1 MRSRFKSK
9 TYSSD
14 VVSRRYQSKYLVKRV
29 WRRNKTITED
39 SFLTINLVVNP
50 CFGSEGQYKPIKL
63 PVLLQ
68 SDRIGTYLHIILV
81 VTVMICLLGT
91 GAGYHTV
98 TWYRPGV
105 STLIPSA
112 LRVVVCSYNGWACV
126 VAFRVTKIMSQM
138 SPFFMAKVQ
147 WRIPLWVCYGWTN
160 MVSSFTIYI
169 DWKITRT

>member
-1 MRSRFKSK
+1 MWFQDDIR
-9 TYSSD
+9 
-14 VVSRRYQSKYLVKRV
+14 VNIQLKRV

-98 TWYRPGV
+98 T
-105 STLIPSA
+105 
-112 LRVVVCSYNGWACV
+112 
-126 VAFRVTKIMSQM
+126 
-138 SPFFMAKVQ
+138 
-147 WRIPLWVCYGWTN
+147 
-160 MVSSFTIYI
+160 
-169 DWKITRT
+169 